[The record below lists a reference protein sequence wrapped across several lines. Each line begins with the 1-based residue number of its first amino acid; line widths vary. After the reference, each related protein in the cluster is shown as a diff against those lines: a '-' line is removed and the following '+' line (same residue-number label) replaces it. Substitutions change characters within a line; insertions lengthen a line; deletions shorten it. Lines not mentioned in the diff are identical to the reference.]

1 MINKKRNSS
10 STRSYTPENPPTT
23 FYHFQTFTSHL
34 LEEANSS
41 NRPCHAHSHNWPRA
55 FEHSHPSHP
64 PLLANSRICKVLT
77 EPSSQ
82 LPKKAASTKRHGS
95 APKRARLSAVSRP
108 DSDDD
113 DEKILSARI
122 EPRHA
127 MQTPTQMPMCSWT
140 MAWTLTR
147 NLHLVP
153 RLDNDSRAACDETNP
168 PPAATAQ
175 PSPSKVHAVITH
187 LKANV
192 EIQAATQAQTDGGG
206 DLSAV
211 PKMDSPESDESGLE
225 LELDTIV
232 KGLDARCTVASA
244 SAHTST
250 FNEVN
255 TRQSTH
261 HLPNRDVKVK
271 LFRDDSPGPST
282 PRTTFKPKPK
292 SNVACPL
299 DTLLKD
305 NRRDEARKGRVEGK
319 RDTKADVGM

>member
-23 FYHFQTFTSHL
+23 LRSEQFESSVSRSFSQLAVGFRASTSIAPTPLGQLQNIQGPVKSTQLKIGAVVPTPSEQNHL
-34 LEEANSS
+34 
-41 NRPCHAHSHNWPRA
+41 HSYRRRLKVLSVRA
-55 FEHSHPSHP
+55 LHLNAPGLVVASPSHADP
-64 PLLANSRICKVLT
+64 DPDANMFL
-77 EPSSQ
+77 
-82 LPKKAASTKRHGS
+82 
-95 APKRARLSAVSRP
+95 
-108 DSDDD
+108 DDGID
-113 DEKILSARI
+113 VEAGK
-122 EPRHA
+122 H
-127 MQTPTQMPMCSWT
+127 
-140 MAWTLTR
+140 
-147 NLHLVP
+147 

-168 PPAATAQ
+168 PPAASAQ
-175 PSPSKVHAVITH
+175 PSPSKMHA
-187 LKANV
+187 
-192 EIQAATQAQTDGGG
+192 DSGG
-206 DLSAV
+206 DLSDV

-232 KGLDARCTVASA
+232 KGLDARWTGVSA

-255 TRQSTH
+255 TRQSTR

-305 NRRDEARKGRVEGK
+305 NRREEACKGRVEGK
-319 RDTKADVGM
+319 RGYKGGCWDVMIVLVTG